1 MSAQPSARPNRPNP
15 QFIDIDSLCDEA
27 ESAGLAWADAKA
39 AANAFEETRKSVLA
53 QGMRAYFEEGLAAN
67 KAEAMALSDPSYVA
81 FLQSMVKAGH
91 TADRARVR
99 YDILKTRIELL
110 RTNASTE
117 RAAMS
122 MR

>member
-1 MSAQPSARPNRPNP
+1 MNAPRSNVRY
-15 QFIDIDSLCDEA
+15 IDTDALCNEA
-27 ESAGLAWADAKA
+27 EAAGLAWADAKA
-39 AANAFEETRKSVLA
+39 AAQALEETRKSVLA
-53 QGMRAYFEEGLAAN
+53 QGMKGYFAEGMAGN
-67 KAEAMALSDPSYVA
+67 KAETMALADHDYVD
-81 FLQSMVKAGH
+81 FLHKMIKASH
-91 TADRARVR
+91 AADRARVR

>member
-1 MSAQPSARPNRPNP
+1 MSAPVRPNRPAP

-39 AANAFEETRKSVLA
+39 AYEALKQTEKSVLA
-53 QGMRAYFEEGLAAN
+53 QSMKGYFAEGMAGN
-67 KAEAMALSDPSYVA
+67 KAETNALAEPAYVD
-81 FLQSMVKAGH
+81 FLRSMVKAGH
-91 TADRARVR
+91 AADRARVR

>member
-1 MSAQPSARPNRPNP
+1 MNARLPHRPTP

-39 AANAFEETRKSVLA
+39 AAQALEETRKSVLA
-53 QGMRAYFEEGLAAN
+53 QGMKGYFEEGLAGN
-67 KAEAMALSDPSYVA
+67 KAETMALAEPSYLA

-91 TADRARVR
+91 AADRARVR
-99 YDILKTRIELL
+99 YDILRTRIELL

>member
-1 MSAQPSARPNRPNP
+1 MSVQPSARHNV

-27 ESAGLAWADAKA
+27 EQAGIAWADAKA
-39 AANAFEETRKSVLA
+39 GYEALEQTKKSVLA
-53 QGMRAYFEEGLAAN
+53 QGMKGYFAEGMAGN
-67 KAEAMALSDPSYVA
+67 KAETMALADEGYLDH
-81 FLQSMVKAGH
+81 LQKMVKAGH
-91 TADRARVR
+91 AADKARVR
-99 YDILKTRIELL
+99 WDILRTRIELI

>member
-1 MSAQPSARPNRPNP
+1 MNAPARPTPH
-15 QFIDIDSLCDEA
+15 FIDTDSLCDEA

-39 AANAFEETRKSVLA
+39 AAQALEETRKSVLA
-53 QGMRAYFEEGLAAN
+53 QGMKGYLGEGMAAN
-67 KAEAMALSDPSYVA
+67 KAETMALADDAYLSFVR
-81 FLQSMVKAGH
+81 QMVKAGH
-91 TADRARVR
+91 AADRARVR

>member
-1 MSAQPSARPNRPNP
+1 MNTPTRPTPH
-15 QFIDIDSLCDEA
+15 FIDTDALCNEA
-27 ESAGLAWADAKA
+27 EEAGLSWCDAKSA
-39 AANAFEETRKSVLA
+39 YEVLDQTRKSVLA
-53 QGMRAYFEEGLAAN
+53 QGMKGYFEEGMAGN
-67 KAEAMALSDPSYVA
+67 KAETMALADDAYLDFVRR
-81 FLQSMVKAGH
+81 MVKAGH
-91 TADRARVR
+91 AADRARVR

>member
-1 MSAQPSARPNRPNP
+1 MNARLPNRPTP
-15 QFIDIDSLCDEA
+15 QFIDIDALCDEA

-39 AANAFEETRKSVLA
+39 AAQALEETRKSVLA
-53 QGMRAYFEEGLAAN
+53 TRMRRYFEEGLPAN
-67 KAEAMALSDPSYVA
+67 KAETLALGEPDYQE
-81 FLQSMVKAGH
+81 FLSRMVKAGH
-91 TADRARVR
+91 AADRARIR

>member
-1 MSAQPSARPNRPNP
+1 MAVNTSPRPTPH
-15 QFIDIDSLCDEA
+15 FIDTDALCDEA
-27 ESAGLAWADAKA
+27 ESAGLAWADARA
-39 AANAFEETRKSVLA
+39 AAQALEETRKSVLA
-53 QGMRAYFEEGLAAN
+53 QGMKNYFAEGMAGN
-67 KAEAMALSDPSYVA
+67 KAETMALADDAYLNFVRN
-81 FLQSMVKAGH
+81 MVKAGH
-91 TADRARVR
+91 AADRARVR

>member
-1 MSAQPSARPNRPNP
+1 MNAPARPTPH
-15 QFIDIDSLCDEA
+15 FIDTDALCDEA
-27 ESAGLAWADAKA
+27 ENAGFAWADAKA
-39 AANAFEETRKSVLA
+39 AADALEETRKSVLA
-53 QGMRAYFEEGLAAN
+53 STMVGFLEEKMPTN
-67 KAEAMALSDPSYVA
+67 KAETLALADSAYVD
-81 FLQSMVKAGH
+81 FIRKMVAARK

>member
-1 MSAQPSARPNRPNP
+1 MNRNTP
-15 QFIDIDSLCDEA
+15 FIDVDRLCHEA
-27 ESAGLAWADAKA
+27 EEAGLAWADAKA
-39 AANAFEETRKSVLA
+39 AFEALDQTRKSVLA
-53 QGMRAYFEEGLAAN
+53 QGITSYLAEGLPAN
-67 KAEAMALSDPSYVA
+67 KAEAHALADQPYVA
-81 FLQSMVKAGH
+81 FINNLVKASH

>member
-1 MSAQPSARPNRPNP
+1 MNAQAPRPTY
-15 QFIDIDSLCDEA
+15 IDVDSLCDEA
-27 ESAGLAWADAKA
+27 EEAGFAWTDAKA
-39 AANAFEETRKSVLA
+39 AYEALEQTRKSVLA
-53 QGMRAYFEEGLAAN
+53 QGMKGYFEEGMAGN
-67 KAEAMALSDPSYVA
+67 KAETLALADAGYLEFVR
-81 FLQSMVKAGH
+81 QMVKAGH

-99 YDILKTRIELL
+99 WDILRTRIELL

>member
-1 MSAQPSARPNRPNP
+1 MSVQQSARTNVRY
-15 QFIDIDSLCDEA
+15 IDTDALCDEA

-39 AANAFEETRKSVLA
+39 AYEALEQTRKSVLA
-53 QGMRAYFEEGLAAN
+53 QGMKSHLEDGMATN
-67 KAEAMALSDPSYVA
+67 KAETMALADESYVD

-91 TADRARVR
+91 AADRARVR
-99 YDILKTRIELL
+99 YDVLKTRIELL

>member
-1 MSAQPSARPNRPNP
+1 MNAPSRPTPH
-15 QFIDIDSLCDEA
+15 FIDTDALCDEA
-27 ESAGLAWADAKA
+27 ESAGFAWADAKA
-39 AANAFEETRKSVLA
+39 AFEALEQTRKSVLA
-53 QGMRAYFEEGLAAN
+53 QGMKGYFEEGMAGN
-67 KAEAMALSDPSYVA
+67 KAETMALADDQYLEFVRR
-81 FLQSMVKAGH
+81 MVKAGH

-99 YDILKTRIELL
+99 FDILKTRIELL

>member
-1 MSAQPSARPNRPNP
+1 MNTQARPTPH
-15 QFIDIDSLCDEA
+15 FIDTDALCDEA
-27 ESAGLAWADAKA
+27 ESAGMAWADAKA
-39 AANAFEETRKSVLA
+39 AYEALEQTRKSVLA
-53 QGMRAYFEEGLAAN
+53 QGMKGYFEEGMAGN
-67 KAEAMALSDPSYVA
+67 KAETMALADEGYYDFV
-81 FLQSMVKAGH
+81 QKMVKAGH
-91 TADRARVR
+91 AADRARVR

>member
-1 MSAQPSARPNRPNP
+1 MNAPARPTPH
-15 QFIDIDSLCDEA
+15 FIDTDALCDEA
-27 ESAGLAWADAKA
+27 ESAGMAWADAKA
-39 AANAFEETRKSVLA
+39 AADALEETKKSVLSKVMGGYLA
-53 QGMRAYFEEGLAAN
+53 EGLAAN
-67 KAEAMALSDPSYVA
+67 KAEAHALASDEYTSFVGKMVA
-81 FLQSMVKAGH
+81 AGR
-91 TADRARVR
+91 ARDRARVR